1 MFNPRWS
8 FALLIGTAGVGCAT
22 PGLTGDDTDSSTAPN
37 LNGIVEAP
45 SSPIRTTATSPAC
58 NGPGPI
64 HCMTEVQVDAHNHFA
79 ATAAPAGYGPADLIS
94 AYNVDTKF
102 APDSLIAIVDAYDYP
117 NAESDLAVYREQFN
131 LPPCTVASGCL
142 TRVNQDGQAAPLPG
156 AQPPG
161 DDWNLEASLDLQMAS
176 AMCPSC
182 KIALVEAQDDVSDSL
197 YLSNNGAVSLGAVVV
212 SNSWGGIEDGTEG
225 GLEHNFDH
233 PHVGIFASAGDSGFD
248 NFGEGPLYPS
258 TSAHVTAVGGTTL
271 IPVANSRGWEEKV
284 WSFGGSGCSLTIK
297 KPAFQN
303 VNTTCTTRAAADMA
317 AVADP
322 DTGVAVFN
330 ANDGGW
336 LVVGGTSVSS
346 PLVASLFAR
355 YGIGDDAL
363 GYSYGNSQRFFDVHE
378 GNNYTGGGSPG
389 GSGGATNDCGIMC
402 NAAVGWDGPTGFG
415 TPNGQKLSHGDV
427 ATNAD

>member
-197 YLSNNGAVSLGAVVV
+197 YLSNNGAGALGAGAVR
-212 SNSWGGIEDGTEG
+212 NRWG
-225 GLEHNFDH
+225 
-233 PHVGIFASAGDSGFD
+233 
-248 NFGEGPLYPS
+248 
-258 TSAHVTAVGGTTL
+258 
-271 IPVANSRGWEEKV
+271 
-284 WSFGGSGCSLTIK
+284 
-297 KPAFQN
+297 
-303 VNTTCTTRAAADMA
+303 
-317 AVADP
+317 
-322 DTGVAVFN
+322 
-330 ANDGGW
+330 
-336 LVVGGTSVSS
+336 
-346 PLVASLFAR
+346 
-355 YGIGDDAL
+355 
-363 GYSYGNSQRFFDVHE
+363 
-378 GNNYTGGGSPG
+378 
-389 GSGGATNDCGIMC
+389 
-402 NAAVGWDGPTGFG
+402 
-415 TPNGQKLSHGDV
+415 
-427 ATNAD
+427 